1 MSTVVL
7 NLKNL
12 KGRIKAIPVVF
23 GSQGMGLIGA
33 RVQDLNNDQIRKQVD
48 KEGRRVK
55 AYSPEYAE
63 AKGERKVTYVSRKL
77 KTKSGRTRKGQ
88 QSRGHMMTSFGI
100 IRRRRGEVVVGFRS
114 ASAKLKATWNFRHR
128 EFIGLTSK
136 NKRKL
141 YKFIVQRWQ
150 SVR

>member
-1 MSTVVL
+1 MATVVL

-12 KGRIKAIPVVF
+12 NKKIAALPIVF
-23 GSQGMGLIGA
+23 GAQGMGVIGA
-33 RVQDLNNDQIRKQVD
+33 RVQDLNQDQINKQID

-55 AYSPEYAE
+55 SYNPEYAE

-88 QSRGHMMTSFGI
+88 RSRGHMMTSFGVV
-100 IRRRRGEVVVGFRS
+100 RRRRGEVIVGFRS
-114 ASAKLKATWNFRHR
+114 ASAKLKATWNFRLR
-128 EFIGLTSK
+128 EFIGLTTR

-141 YKFIVQRWQ
+141 FKFIVQRLDYY
-150 SVR
+150 S